1 MSDEISSDPVERLF
15 DQALEARLLMIGREA
30 LGKNKSHL
38 HFVLITT
45 DIIANHR
52 EEVLKNFMHYPV
64 VQHYTAADFE
74 RMFKM
79 KGAKSVGFAKSG
91 LAKTIYAAL
100 KPYRI
105 NEPLHP
111 SKKPDAPTLPPSAP
125 AA

>member
-1 MSDEISSDPVERLF
+1 MSDDISTDPVEPLF
-15 DQALEARLLMIGREA
+15 ESALQAKLLLIGRES
-30 LGKNKSHL
+30 LLRSKSHL

-45 DIIANHR
+45 DIIATHR

-79 KGAKSVGFAKSG
+79 KGAKAVGFAKSG
-91 LAKTIYAAL
+91 LAKSIYAAL

-111 SKKPDAPTLPPSAP
+111 SKKPDAPSAP
-125 AA
+125 AAS

>member
-1 MSDEISSDPVERLF
+1 
-15 DQALEARLLMIGREA
+15 MIGRDA
-30 LGKNKSHL
+30 LSRSKSHL

-79 KGAKSVGFAKSG
+79 KGAKAVGFAKSS
-91 LAKTIYAAL
+91 LAKNIYAAL
-100 KPYRI
+100 KKHRI

-111 SKKPDAPTLPPSAP
+111 SKKTDAPPAPP
-125 AA
+125 AATAA